1 METSDQWKAALENQA
16 VTGVYASLSM
26 IGLKNL
32 KVNVKKAAKEAAL
45 AGKKFYL
52 AMPYMLREG
61 RLDGFEDIFRDLGED
76 IDGFLVRNLEEVGY
90 FKELGLGEK
99 LVCDYSIYNFN
110 DLAKEFLEDLGV
122 KRTTLPLELN
132 AREIREKNN
141 RNSEMILYGYYPMMV
156 SAQCLKKTCG
166 SCDHRSGK
174 VWLKDRYGQR
184 FLTKCSCDFCYNVI
198 YNSIPT
204 GLVKEAGE
212 ILEMGIPAFR
222 LNFTEEGYEETR
234 EMLELFALAY
244 GFTKPT
250 EKKKIP
256 EKLPEFTKGHFRRG
270 VE

>member
-1 METSDQWKAALENQA
+1 
-16 VTGVYASLSM
+16 
-26 IGLKNL
+26 
-32 KVNVKKAAKEAAL
+32 
-45 AGKKFYL
+45 
-52 AMPYMLREG
+52 MPYVLREG
-61 RLDGFEDIFRDLGED
+61 RLDGYEDIFRDLGED

-99 LVCDYSIYNFN
+99 LVCDYSVYNFN

-132 AREIREKNN
+132 AREIREKNT
-141 RNSEMILYGYYPMMV
+141 RNSEMVLYGYYPMMV

-174 VWLKDRYGQR
+174 VWLKDRYGQH
-184 FLTKCSCDFCYNVI
+184 FLTKCFCDFCYNVI

-212 ILEMGIPAFR
+212 ILEMGIPVFR
-222 LNFTEEGYEETR
+222 LNFTEEGYEQTR

-250 EKKKIP
+250 EKKKNP

>member
-1 METSDQWKAALENQA
+1 E
-16 VTGVYASLSM
+16 
-26 IGLKNL
+26 
-32 KVNVKKAAKEAAL
+32 
-45 AGKKFYL
+45 
-52 AMPYMLREG
+52 
-61 RLDGFEDIFRDLGED
+61 
-76 IDGFLVRNLEEVGY
+76 
-90 FKELGLGEK
+90 
-99 LVCDYSIYNFN
+99 
-110 DLAKEFLEDLGV
+110 
-122 KRTTLPLELN
+122 RTTLPLELN

-256 EKLPEFTKGHFRRG
+256 EKLP
-270 VE
+270 